1 MGISIC
7 FQTNAMYMPQ
17 LNSIVVPIGIQ
28 QPPIYRDQQLQVL
41 TFGSLGFVVGHEFT
55 HGFDNNGAK
64 FDKEGNFRV
73 SNYDYLLEYTFTFCR
88 NILKNIKAKKC
99 SKYVQLFI

>member
-1 MGISIC
+1 
-7 FQTNAMYMPQ
+7 MYMPQ
-17 LNSIVVPIGIQ
+17 LNSIVVPLGIQ

-73 SNYDYLLEYTFTFCR
+73 STKELWSRHLWT
-88 NILKNIKAKKC
+88 LKCI
-99 SKYVQLFI
+99 YGIVVQMPSLSNNDVNLDNDGFI